1 MPSILEITY
10 VILTRIFHS
19 HHLVLRLKNAQP
31 QSKVYIELYALFYF
45 CDISNFTLILL
56 FYANIDTG
64 IYAFKVHGQIY
75 HKIDQLIPGG
85 KGSRHMQ
92 LYFYDTDESMVQRRN
107 ISSHLDQNLIQ
118 EILRILSD
126 VAKNPYIHHF
136 KILGQYGNIEEYN
149 IELNSSISVDQRRF
163 NAPAMDQVA
172 AIWQDDSDE
181 QRKFKRS
188 IMIYANSGHATFI
201 RDYHGCY
208 DPLAYPLFYPG
219 GETG

>member
-1 MPSILEITY
+1 
-10 VILTRIFHS
+10 
-19 HHLVLRLKNAQP
+19 
-31 QSKVYIELYALFYF
+31 
-45 CDISNFTLILL
+45 
-56 FYANIDTG
+56 
-64 IYAFKVHGQIY
+64 
-75 HKIDQLIPGG
+75 
-85 KGSRHMQ
+85 
-92 LYFYDTDESMVQRRN
+92 MVQRRN

-208 DPLAYPLFYPG
+208 DSLAYPLFYPG
-219 GETG
+219 GETGWEDKTVLLEENSVPRFPRVKRKYTKRKNKGTSSMEMFGYFKFRFTSYNGNFLCVFCYSYVCLFCR